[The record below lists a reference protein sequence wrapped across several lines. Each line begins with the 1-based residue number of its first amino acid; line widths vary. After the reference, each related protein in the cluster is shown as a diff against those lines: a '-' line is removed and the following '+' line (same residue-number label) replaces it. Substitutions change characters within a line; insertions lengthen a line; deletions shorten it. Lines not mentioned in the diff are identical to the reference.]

1 MPCRFVVRSGLL
13 VACFSYPAIKLIVP
27 ELCGWVER
35 VRSPT
40 SWDGHPLPAPCEPCF
55 SRLYSAHVPSL
66 PATCS
71 VRAPYTLRFR
81 RLPHWLFR
89 WSFRPVFLF
98 VKNKNVKTVP
108 AVCFFRGECVFS
120 RPQLI
125 ISHDLKLLMPWSN
138 FFSGWFQPLPCWLL
152 VSLGTFIAR

>member
-1 MPCRFVVRSGLL
+1 MSFLGLKQAKYGAFVRNVYGVNAQR
-13 VACFSYPAIKLIVP
+13 VA
-27 ELCGWVER
+27 
-35 VRSPT
+35 
-40 SWDGHPLPAPCEPCF
+40 
-55 SRLYSAHVPSL
+55 SAL
-66 PATCS
+66 RTCCA
-71 VRAPYTLRFR
+71 RAPYTLRFR

-138 FFSGWFQPLPCWLL
+138 SFSGWFQPLPCWLL